1 MDIVQQ
7 KTDIGYQFILQAQ
20 YGWADI

>member
-7 KTDIGYQFILQAQ
+7 KTDIGYQFILQAR